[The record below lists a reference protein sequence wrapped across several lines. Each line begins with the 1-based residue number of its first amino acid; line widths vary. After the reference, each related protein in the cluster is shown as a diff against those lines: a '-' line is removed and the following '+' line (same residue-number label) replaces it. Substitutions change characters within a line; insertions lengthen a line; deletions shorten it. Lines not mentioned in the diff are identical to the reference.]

1 MMMLMQTS
9 KWYSFGWHMWNAL
22 RMLADWVNSKERGG
36 IRMSIGGNRT
46 VKRPLQII
54 AVDDGSLEANIGPI
68 TKGLIDGSLLRPIA
82 AACSEETAG
91 VDFVLGPYSAA
102 LTEPAAKVAHE
113 YGKLFV
119 ATATATS
126 IYVNRSLAF
135 GIGPIASTFM
145 HTGIELLHARN
156 VRSIAL
162 IFEDAAA
169 TKDWCKGAADKAK
182 QLNITVVASVQV
194 SQVLNRTEV
203 TGALARF
210 RAATPDAVVGCTYYD
225 VCAEFLKQANVSKYY
240 LQAALFTICVVD
252 SRFAK
257 ELASTAAYVLGTAPW
272 SEYDTQP
279 DELMGW
285 SPSDFAQKYKE
296 RFQVLPTPQA
306 VSYFAGGLLL
316 TAAIEKCGC
325 LDDKVVAQ
333 HLKQIRSRSVYGD
346 TNFNNNRQTIV
357 RMVIVQHT
365 KELVPRVVNASTAI
379 RIPSWAQRDCEAS
392 EMCKGRGGCKDDGEC
407 VSPLCKL
414 GQYLTFSIE
423 GVQSCEDCVAGY
435 VSIGGV
441 VTQCNACRPGR
452 LGARPSSSLASYTT
466 GRVLMASF
474 CVRAGYFNPGMGRS
488 GCLSCDDLGDFY
500 SEKAAATSCV
510 ACALST
516 QRYVGV
522 LSASNR
528 SACQCK
534 EGPTLPSS
542 VALRRAGPRMCAVQ
556 GTMSAT
562 GKQERCAPRIFRAR
576 VLA

>member
-1 MMMLMQTS
+1 
-9 KWYSFGWHMWNAL
+9 MWKVL

-36 IRMSIGGNRT
+36 IHTRTDRNRT

-54 AVDDGSLEANIGPI
+54 SVDDGSLEANIGSI

-82 AACSEETAG
+82 AAGSEATAG

-145 HTGIELLHARN
+145 HTGIELLHAQN
-156 VRSIAL
+156 VKSIAL

-182 QLNITVVASVQV
+182 QLNMTVVASVQV
-194 SQVLNRTEV
+194 SQMLNRTEV
-203 TGALARF
+203 TGALAQF
-210 RAATPDAVVGCTYYD
+210 RVASPDAVVGCTYYD
-225 VCAEFLKQANVSKYY
+225 VCAEFLKQANVTKYY

-279 DELMGW
+279 DDIMGW
-285 SPSDFAQKYKE
+285 SPADFAQRYKE

-346 TNFNNNRQTIV
+346 TNFKNNRQTIV

-365 KELVPRVVNASTAI
+365 KELVPRVVNTSTAI

-392 EMCKGRGGCKDDGEC
+392 EMCTDRGGCKDDGEC

-414 GQYLTFSIE
+414 GQYVTVSIE
-423 GVQSCEDCVAGY
+423 GVQSCEDCAAGY
-435 VSIGGV
+435 VSTGGV

-452 LGARPSSSLASYTT
+452 LGARFLSRQVSYTT
-466 GRVLMASF
+466 GGVIMAFFLRS
-474 CVRAGYFNPGMGRS
+474 CRLLQPRYGEVR
-488 GCLSCDDLGDFY
+488 
-500 SEKAAATSCV
+500 
-510 ACALST
+510 
-516 QRYVGV
+516 
-522 LSASNR
+522 
-528 SACQCK
+528 
-534 EGPTLPSS
+534 LPQ
-542 VALRRAGPRMCAVQ
+542 LR
-556 GTMSAT
+556 
-562 GKQERCAPRIFRAR
+562 
-576 VLA
+576 